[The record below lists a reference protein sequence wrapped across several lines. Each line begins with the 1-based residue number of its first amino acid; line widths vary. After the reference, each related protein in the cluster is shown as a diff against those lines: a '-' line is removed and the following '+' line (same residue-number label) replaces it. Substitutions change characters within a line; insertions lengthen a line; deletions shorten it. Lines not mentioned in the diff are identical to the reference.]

1 MDFEKSLQD
10 TIFNMLTD
18 SRYMFYGL
26 FLAELNKSFDDEF
39 PTACV
44 GKHPNSPII
53 QLIIG
58 KKFWE
63 KTLYNDSRRKFILI
77 HELNFGLLVQ

>member
-1 MDFEKSLQD
+1 MDFERSLQD
-10 TIFNMLTD
+10 TIFSMLCD

-26 FLAELNKSFDDEF
+26 FLAELNKTFDDEF

-44 GKHPNSPII
+44 GRHPNSPVI
-53 QLIIG
+53 QLVIG

-63 KTLYNDSRRKFILI
+63 HTLDSPSKKKFILI
-77 HELNFGLLVQ
+77 HELNFGLLA